1 MATPGGGYDPA
12 GGGPV
17 GGGPTLPPAGPA
29 GPGGPGGP
37 TNVGL
42 APNTAAALCYL
53 PLCCLN
59 IVWAVYVVAVE
70 KQSRFLRFH
79 AFQSLLWAGAL
90 LVAGIVVQIVS
101 AISGVLG
108 MLLSIVML
116 VVGLG
121 GSLFLAFKAYSNEEF
136 ELPQLGAL
144 ARQWS

>member
-1 MATPGGGYDPA
+1 MATPGGGYDP
-12 GGGPV
+12 V
-17 GGGPTLPPAGPA
+17 GGGPTVPAGPT
-29 GPGGPGGP
+29 GPGGPGRP

-42 APNTAAALCYL
+42 APNVAAALCYV

-59 IVWAVYVVAVE
+59 IIWAVYVVAVE

-90 LVAGIVVQIVS
+90 LVGGLVVTIVS
-101 AISGVLG
+101 TISGTLG
-108 MLLSIVML
+108 MILNMLLLIVG
-116 VVGLG
+116 VG

>member
-1 MATPGGGYDPA
+1 MATPGGFDPA
-12 GGGPV
+12 AGGPA
-17 GGGPTLPPAGPA
+17 GPTVPAGPTGPA

-42 APNTAAALCYL
+42 APNVAAALCYV

-59 IVWAVYVVAVE
+59 IIWAVYAVAVE

-90 LVAGIVVQIVS
+90 IAAGLAVAIVS
-101 AISGVLG
+101 AISGTLG
-108 MLLSIVML
+108 MILNVLLLIVG
-116 VVGLG
+116 VG
-121 GSLFLAFKAYSNEEF
+121 GSLFLAFKAYSNEQF

-144 ARQWS
+144 AKQWS